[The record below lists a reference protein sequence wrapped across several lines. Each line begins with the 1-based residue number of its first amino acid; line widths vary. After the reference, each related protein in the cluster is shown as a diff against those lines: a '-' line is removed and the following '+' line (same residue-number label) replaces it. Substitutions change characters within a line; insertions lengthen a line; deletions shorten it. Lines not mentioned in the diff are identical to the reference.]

1 MFALVDCNSFY
12 AACERLFR
20 PDLQGRPVVVL
31 SNNDGCIVAGSAEAK
46 ALGVKTGMPL
56 FQAHDLIRGHKVAVF
71 SSNYALYGDIS
82 QRVMATLETL
92 APRVEAYSI
101 DEAFLDVSLMKTA
114 ELQPLALQIRTRI
127 DRWVGVP
134 VCVGVAPTKVLAK
147 LANHAAKR
155 YPATGGVVVLS
166 DPLRRDKLLSLT
178 PISQV
183 WGVGRRLRERFEAL
197 GINTALDL
205 ARADV
210 GMIRQRFS
218 VVQERLV
225 RELNGEPCLSLD
237 TQPSPRQ
244 QVIYSRSFGEP
255 VAALPPLRQ
264 ALSDFVSRAME
275 SLRKEGLYAGRVTV
289 YLRTAPMGKP
299 QQLFPDTLSAVL
311 SPATADTRLVVRQA
325 QALLAQLWWPGYRYG
340 KAGVILTDLRGRD
353 QVQCG
358 LFAEQKPAEQET
370 GRRGEALMAVMDSI
384 NQSGVGKVWLAGRGM
399 QGNQHSTWAMRR
411 AHLSPAYTS
420 RWSDLPVVR

>member
-31 SNNDGCIVAGSAEAK
+31 SNNDGCIVAGSAQAK
-46 ALGVKTGMPL
+46 ELGMKTGMPVH
-56 FQAHDLIRGHKVAVF
+56 QARDLIARHKVEVF
-71 SSNYALYGDIS
+71 SSNYGLYGDIS

-92 APRVEAYSI
+92 VPQVEVYSI
-101 DEAFLDVSLMKTA
+101 DEAFLDLSLVREE
-114 ELQPLALQIRTRI
+114 ELLPLAQQIQARI
-127 DRWVGVP
+127 ARWVGVP

-155 YPATGGVVVLS
+155 YPATQGTVVLT
-166 DPLRRDKLLSLT
+166 DPLRREKLLALT
-178 PISQV
+178 PVSKV
-183 WGVGRRLRERFEAL
+183 WGVGHRLAGRLEAL
-197 GINTALDL
+197 GIETAQDL
-205 ARADV
+205 ARADS
-210 GMIRQRFS
+210 GMIRRRFS

-225 RELNGEPCLSLD
+225 RELNAEPCLSLE

-244 QVIYSRSFGEP
+244 QVIHSRSFGEP

-275 SLRKEGLYAGRVTV
+275 SLRKESLYAGRVTV

-299 QQLFPDTLSAVL
+299 QQLFPDTLGAPL
-311 SPATADTRLVVRQA
+311 ATATSDTRVVVHQA
-325 QALLAQLWWPGYRYG
+325 QGLLAQLWKPGYRYG
-340 KAGVILTDLRGRD
+340 KVGVILTDLRGRD
-353 QVQCG
+353 QIQDG
-358 LFAEQKPAEQET
+358 LFTQQEES
-370 GRRGEALMAVMDSI
+370 GDRGGALMAVMDTI
-384 NQSGVGKVWLAGRGM
+384 NQSGAGKVWLAGRGM
-399 QGNQHSTWAMRR
+399 PSGPHSVWAMRR

>member
-20 PDLQGRPVVVL
+20 PDLQGQPVVVL

-46 ALGVKTGMPL
+46 ALGVKTGMPVHL
-56 FQAHDLIRGHKVAVF
+56 ARDLITRHKILVF

-92 APRVEAYSI
+92 VPQVEVYSI
-101 DEAFLDVSLMKTA
+101 DEAFLDLSLMGEA
-114 ELQPLALQIRTRI
+114 ELLPLAQQVRARI
-127 DRWVGVP
+127 ARWVGVP
-134 VCVGVAPTKVLAK
+134 VCVGIAPTKVLAK

-155 YPATGGVVVLS
+155 YPATGGTVVLT
-166 DPLRRDKLLSLT
+166 DPARREKLLTLT
-178 PISQV
+178 PVSRV
-183 WGVGRRLRERFEAL
+183 WGVGRRLSGRLEAL
-197 GINTALDL
+197 GIETALDL
-205 ARADV
+205 ARADS
-210 GMIRQRFS
+210 GMIRRRFS

-244 QVIYSRSFGEP
+244 QVIHSRSFGEP
-255 VAALPPLRQ
+255 VTALPPLRQ
-264 ALSDFVSRAME
+264 ALSDFAFRAME
-275 SLRKEGLYAGRVTV
+275 SLRKEHLYTGRVTV

-299 QQLFPDTLSAVL
+299 QQLFPDTLGAAL
-311 SPATADTRLVVRQA
+311 SPATADTRVVVHQA
-325 QALLAQLWWPGYRYG
+325 QALLAQLWKPEYRYG

-353 QVQCG
+353 QIQDG
-358 LFAEQKPAEQET
+358 LFAQQGEPDD
-370 GRRGEALMAVMDSI
+370 RGNALMTVMDTI
-384 NQSGVGKVWLAGRGM
+384 NQSGAGKVWLAGRGM
-399 QGNQHSTWAMRR
+399 QTDQRSAWAMRR